1 MVQGRGSSPLRGTHA
16 NPHEL
21 TRLDTDMVLSNGDL
35 FAVMIALF
43 SCNFA
48 LIIAFRRVY
57 VLERKLR
64 RVQGYYDA
72 R

>member
-1 MVQGRGSSPLRGTHA
+1 
-16 NPHEL
+16 
-21 TRLDTDMVLSNGDL
+21 MVLSNGDL
-35 FAVMIALF
+35 LAIMIALF

>member
-21 TRLDTDMVLSNGDL
+21 TRLETDMVLSASDL
-35 FAVMIALF
+35 FAFTIALM
-43 SCNFA
+43 SVNLV

-57 VLERKLR
+57 VLERRLR
-64 RVQGYYDA
+64 RYEGYYDA

>member
-1 MVQGRGSSPLRGTHA
+1 MVQGTGSIPVRGTHA

-21 TRLDTDMVLSNGDL
+21 TRLETDMVLSTSDF
-35 FAVMIALF
+35 FALMIALM
-43 SCNFA
+43 SVNLV

-57 VLERKLR
+57 VLERRLR
-64 RVQGYYDA
+64 KIQGYYDA